1 LARTAVIALIQ
12 RVKHAKVEVDGKSVG
27 EIKHG
32 ILVLLG
38 VEKNDDETKAK
49 KLSQKVMNY
58 RIFSDLQGKMNL
70 NVQQVKGELL
80 VVSQFTLVADTQS
93 GNRPSFSA
101 GASPQLGQ
109 EMYHYFMKCC
119 QLDGMPC
126 QSGEFGADMQVSLLN
141 DGPVTFQLQV

>member
-1 LARTAVIALIQ
+1 MIALIQ
-12 RVKHAKVEVDGKSVG
+12 RVKHAKVEISGKNVG
-27 EIKHG
+27 EIQHG

-38 VEKNDDETKAK
+38 VEKNDDEAKAK

-58 RIFSDLQGKMNL
+58 RIFSDQQGKMNL

-80 VVSQFTLVADTQS
+80 IVSQFTLVANTQS

-101 GASPQLGQ
+101 GASPQLG
-109 EMYHYFMKCC
+109 EELYAYFIKCC
-119 QLDGMPC
+119 QQNGMPC
-126 QSGEFGADMQVSLLN
+126 NTGEFGADMQVSLLN

>member
-1 LARTAVIALIQ
+1 VIGLIQ
-12 RVKHAKVEVDGKSVG
+12 RVKHAKVEIDGKSVG

-38 VEKNDDETKAK
+38 IEKNDDKINAK

-58 RIFSDLQGKMNL
+58 RIFNDQKGKMNL
-70 NVQQVKGELL
+70 NVQQVEGELL

-93 GNRPSFSA
+93 GNRPGFSS
-101 GASPQLGQ
+101 GAPPQLG
-109 EMYHYFMKCC
+109 EELYRYFIECC
-119 QLDGMPC
+119 LQTGIPC
-126 QSGEFGADMQVSLLN
+126 KSGEFGADMQVSLLN

>member
-1 LARTAVIALIQ
+1 MIALIQ
-12 RVKHAKVEVDGKSVG
+12 RVKYAKVEVDGKCIG

-38 VEKNDDETKAK
+38 VEKNDDQVKAR
-49 KLSQKVMNY
+49 KLSQKVKNY
-58 RIFSDLQGKMNL
+58 RIFSDQLGKMNL
-70 NVQQVKGELL
+70 NVQQVSGELL

-93 GNRPSFSA
+93 GNRPSFSS
-101 GASPQLGQ
+101 GAPPQMGEEL
-109 EMYHYFMKCC
+109 YRYFIECC
-119 QLDGMPC
+119 QQGGLSC